1 MFGNAEHES
10 LVAAQD
16 EHVKRIGRRYI
27 ARLGLCLAT
36 LWPAASAAAPPGH
49 LASLPASSSLIQ
61 PVAVFGKDERRSLKR
76 SEQRFEGQIGLL
88 FNNAARTVC
97 TAFCVAPRLIATA
110 GHCIFRPGSTVAT
123 PDLSGFWFTTDPDG
137 RKSYSRIAGSR
148 DGTALQNIMVDTT
161 HITVRPPI
169 DATGDWAV
177 IKLARPICEGDA
189 LPVASLTSVQIE
201 TQSKAGKI
209 FHVAFHR
216 DFKEWELARSG
227 PCEVRREIEGL
238 THEAIARDF
247 EHPDGLILHRCDT
260 GEASSGS
267 PLLLETETGPA
278 VVGINV
284 GSYVQSKVLMQNG
297 KVTQRFAPDTIA
309 NTAVNASHLKPLI
322 DAVREARIATSR
334 EDILDVQRRLRAAG
348 IYAGALDGRF
358 GELTRVAIRAYQ
370 KANGLPETGL
380 PTYDLVQH
388 LAGSPPPPERKTIE
402 GSWVVPSGG

>member
-1 MFGNAEHES
+1 
-10 LVAAQD
+10 
-16 EHVKRIGRRYI
+16 
-27 ARLGLCLAT
+27 
-36 LWPAASAAAPPGH
+36 
-49 LASLPASSSLIQ
+49 
-61 PVAVFGKDERRSLKR
+61 
-76 SEQRFEGQIGLL
+76 
-88 FNNAARTVC
+88 
-97 TAFCVAPRLIATA
+97 
-110 GHCIFRPGSTVAT
+110 
-123 PDLSGFWFTTDPDG
+123 
-137 RKSYSRIAGSR
+137 
-148 DGTALQNIMVDTT
+148 MVDTT
-161 HITVRPPI
+161 VINTRPPI

-177 IKLARPICEGDA
+177 IRLARPICEGDA
-189 LPVASLTSVQIE
+189 LPVASLTAEQVE
-201 TQSKAGKI
+201 AQSKAGKV

-216 DFKEWELARSG
+216 DFKEWELARAG

-322 DAVREARIATSR
+322 DAVREAKIASSR
-334 EDILDVQRRLRAAG
+334 EDILELQRRLRAVG
-348 IYAGALDGRF
+348 LYAGALDGHF

-370 KANGLPETGL
+370 KANGLLETGL
-380 PTYDLVQH
+380 PTNDLAQH
-388 LAGSPPPPERKTIE
+388 LVGGGSPPPERKTID